1 MCFRLRAFA
10 GEEPSVLLLQER
22 RTAMHRVP
30 ASMTTR
36 ELEREIE
43 YIVGQQADQ
52 AEMTGTVSLSKLMW
66 MQAMLQELM
75 IRVKRGEK
83 IVIMEDPM
91 TLAELIEM
99 SSFTPGRIM
108 EVAGYAVLRLARKAP
123 LN

>member
-1 MCFRLRAFA
+1 
-10 GEEPSVLLLQER
+10 
-22 RTAMHRVP
+22 MHRVP